1 MRRTATFK
9 PLVGVILALG
19 LIVVAGAAFAQ
30 QRGPGAGGGPGGGRM
45 QGMADLRY
53 VETAWMAACFELNV
67 SAQQLASLRPTF
79 QAAYKLRQD
88 AMEKARTSR
97 DVSGLEATGKRI
109 KSSIDAKLKQV
120 LTAQQMTKW
129 QKLQKE
135 AEARRQAGRGAAG
148 GGGQR

>member
-1 MRRTATFK
+1 MRRAVAFK
-9 PLVGVILALG
+9 PVMGVILVMAL
-19 LIVVAGAAFAQ
+19 IAVAAAAFAQ

-45 QGMADLRY
+45 QGMMDLRY

-79 QAAYKLRQD
+79 QAAYKLRRD

-97 DVSGLEATGKRI
+97 DLSGLEATGKKI

-120 LTAQQMTKW
+120 LTAQQMAQW

-135 AEARRQAGRGAAG
+135 AEARRQAGRGGPG